1 MKQIAVIGYG
11 AIASYVF
18 NALHRRDDM
27 TLATV
32 FARPGREDA
41 ARKAAGMQVQIA
53 HRLCDLNRHP
63 DLVLDCAGHAG
74 LREFGKPVLSAGI
87 DLVSVSVGALADEKL
102 LTELRVAAEQ
112 GGSRLRMIPGAIG
125 GLDVLAAAR
134 QGGLARVTYTG
145 RKPPGAWVGTQA
157 ETAINLGNL
166 TKPTVHFSGN
176 AGNAART
183 YPKNAN
189 VAAAIA
195 LAGIGFEKTEVK
207 LIADPTQT
215 ANRHEVMAEGAFGR
229 FRIEIDGNSL
239 PDNPKSSA
247 LTAMSMMRAVDDLQ
261 AVLTIG

>member
-18 NALHRRDDM
+18 DALNRRDDM
-27 TLATV
+27 TLAAV
-32 FARPGREDA
+32 FARAGREDA
-41 ARKAAGMQVQIA
+41 ARKAAGLQVQIA
-53 HRLCDLNRHP
+53 HRLCDLNQRP

-87 DLVSVSVGALADEKL
+87 DLISVSVGALADEKL
-102 LTELRVAAEQ
+102 RAELRMAAEQ
-112 GGSRLRMIPGAIG
+112 GGSHLRMIPGAIG

-134 QGGLARVTYTG
+134 QGGLAHVTYTG
-145 RKPPGAWVGTQA
+145 RKPPGAWAGTPA
-157 ETAINLGNL
+157 ETALDLASL
-166 TKPTVHFSGN
+166 TEPATHFSGN
-176 AGNAART
+176 AGDAARA

-195 LAGIGFEKTEVK
+195 LAGIGFEKTEVE

-215 ANRHEVMAEGAFGR
+215 ANRHEVRAEGAFGR

-239 PDNPKSSA
+239 PDNAKSSA
-247 LTAMSMMRAVDDLQ
+247 LTAMSMVRALDDLQ